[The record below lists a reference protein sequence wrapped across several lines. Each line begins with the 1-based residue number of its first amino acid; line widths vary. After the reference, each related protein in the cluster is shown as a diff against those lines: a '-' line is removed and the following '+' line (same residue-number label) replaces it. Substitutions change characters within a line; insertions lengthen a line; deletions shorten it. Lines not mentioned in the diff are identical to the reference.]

1 VPGSVDLRLD
11 RVEDPARLLLPLLL
25 ARLAVLNRDA
35 GTVESALA
43 ELDRLEG
50 SPVVGAVRQW
60 TL

>member
-11 RVEDPARLLLPLLL
+11 RVEGPARLLLPLL